1 MTLYITAYI
10 GTLIAFFALDMAW
23 LGGVARKYYAAQLGR
38 MMKIRW
44 GWAIIFYLIYIGGI
58 VFFAVHPALQAGG
71 DLKTAAIMGGLFGFF
86 CYATYDLTNLAT
98 VRDWPNRM
106 WIVDIPWGVVLTASC
121 ALVGTLAG
129 RMVL

>member
-1 MTLYITAYI
+1 MTTYIIAYI

-23 LGGVARKYYAAQLGR
+23 LAGVARKFYANQLGR

-58 VFFAVHPALQAGG
+58 VFFAVKPGLEEQS
-71 DLKTAAIMGGLFGFF
+71 LMTAAIMGGLFGFF

-98 VRDWPNRM
+98 LRDWPEKM
-106 WIVDIPWGVVLTASC
+106 AFVDIPWGVFLTASC
-121 ALVGTLAG
+121 AVFGTWVTLTFT
-129 RMVL
+129 